1 MLAIVRACDMED
13 RAETLRRR
21 IAVYQRCLR
30 EGAVGTLATV
40 YRSEIAKAEIELA
53 DLEKPKALS

>member
-1 MLAIVRACDMED
+1 MGG

-21 IAVYQRCLR
+21 ITVYQRCLR
-30 EGAVGTLATV
+30 EGAAGTLATV
-40 YRSEIAKAEIELA
+40 YRNEIAKAELELA